1 MKPKSVAELEDLGR
15 IRLSRSFF
23 MRDFLYSEIA
33 KHHGVP
39 NVPEN
44 PDLAVEVG
52 KRLCGELLEP
62 LNATFGRIAIR
73 SAYRSPTV
81 NALGNEKGHNCASN
95 DKNYGGIFG
104 TIWIPRAAAAQRP
117 ASSCLGSRTAT
128 PMAPTGDHWRTGFTI
143 TFRTADCSSSR
154 SSPHSTSVGMNDRHA
169 AFTASAN
176 RPGTC
181 CAMDPVA
188 TASLATTPIFLS
200 SGGHETLMVA
210 APVDRLK

>member
-1 MKPKSVAELEDLGR
+1 MMPKSVAALEDLGR

-23 MRDFLYSEIA
+23 MRDFLHSEIA
-33 KHHGVP
+33 NHYGVP
-39 NVPEN
+39 NVPGN
-44 PDLAVEVG
+44 PVLAVEVG

-62 LNATFGRIAIR
+62 LNATFGRIAQPIDLPR
-73 SAYRSPTV
+73 STPWAMRKATTAPRTTRTMR
-81 NALGNEKGHNCASN
+81 GTF
-95 DKNYGGIFG
+95 GI
-104 TIWIPRAAAAQRP
+104 IWIPRAAAAQRP

-154 SSPHSTSVGMNDRHA
+154 SSLHSTSVGINDRHA
-169 AFTASAN
+169 AFTASSN

-188 TASLATTPIFLS
+188 KASLATTPIFLS
-200 SGGHETLMVA
+200 FGVHETLMVA
-210 APVDRLK
+210 RFR